1 MRYLLRLL
9 WKIISAPFRFVGWI
23 IAQIRAAFQTGAKNF
38 ASYFSEEDLD
48 DAPIGETLATTIDNP
63 SALLPHL
70 NALRKHL
77 FRAMLAVIIT
87 TALSFLFI
95 HQILALLAAPMQG
108 GINELVAI
116 DVTENV
122 GTVMR
127 VALLCGFTIA
137 LPYIIFEIWLFVAPA
152 LKVSSRIKG
161 LIAIPSAIVL
171 FVAGMSFAFFI
182 MLPTALPFLFN
193 FMGLTT
199 QPRPSSYYN
208 FVTTIMFWIGL
219 AFEFPLVIYLLANLG
234 LIKAKTLAS
243 QWRLAIVIIA
253 VLAAAITPTV
263 DPVNMGLVMLPM
275 IVLYFFSIGLAYF
288 AQRNRVV
295 EEKEAPEKVE
305 PISSD

>member
-1 MRYLLRLL
+1 MMRKLFKLI
-9 WKIISAPFRFVGWI
+9 WKIITAPFRFIRWI
-23 IAQIRAAFQTGAKNF
+23 FKRIQAGIRAIIKNIS
-38 ASYFSEEDLD
+38 AYFSEEELD
-48 DAPIGETLATTIDNP
+48 DAPIGETLATTIENP

-77 FRAMLAVIIT
+77 FRAMLAIIIT

-95 HQILALLAAPMQG
+95 EQILAFLAGPMQG

-127 VALLCGFTIA
+127 VALLSGFTIA
-137 LPYIIFEIWLFVAPA
+137 LPYIIFEIWLFIAPA

-171 FVAGMSFAFFI
+171 FVGGMSFAFFV

-193 FMGLTT
+193 FMGLST

-208 FVTTIMFWIGL
+208 FVTNIMFWIGI
-219 AFEFPLVIYLLANLG
+219 AFEFPLVIYLLASLG

-253 VLAAAITPTV
+253 VVAAIITPTV
-263 DPVNMGLVMLPM
+263 DPVNMGLVMAPM
-275 IVLYFFSIGLAYF
+275 IVLYFFSIGLAYL
-288 AQRNRVV
+288 AQRNRDTKQ
-295 EEKEAPEKVE
+295 KEAMEE
-305 PISSD
+305 A